1 MTKQQSPNN
10 TQKTNKMTKQQSP
23 NNTQKTN
30 KMRNN
35 SLQTT
40 HKKKKNEK
48 QQSTKMRVLTQI
60 SIWIICPGIWT
71 ISTNENVDIKF
82 SAHDAF
88 MQ

>member
-1 MTKQQSPNN
+1 MTKQKSPNN

-23 NNTQKTN
+23 NNTQ
-30 KMRNN
+30 
-35 SLQTT
+35 
-40 HKKKKNEK
+40 KKKNEK